1 MKVVRLENGK
11 FALEIPLQEKYIHV
25 YDLYGKPVDKET
37 ITTITKDMYIEWNIR
52 EYYKIKPQKH
62 SEPTCKHER
71 KLSCFEQSVY
81 DCYKYGFYTEQ
92 DILDYQNFIQ
102 RQDSYEDIDLSKTYY
117 DNRAI
122 NGLDKDFVSSKPIE
136 YDKNNARELPQK
148 NGEIPFWIE
157 IHSQQP
163 YICFQ
168 SNVITLEEKQYL
180 MLDSNNKY
188 AILEACRVFAALKEC
203 FSPTGGSRAYIQNLF
218 QFCLDS
224 FRIAEAFGLMPDEY
238 NIYSLISDFLYGT
251 SYFLSPTDRYNG
263 ELIIKKIPE
272 NINIFNDYSLIFE
285 RCTFT
290 SEKENKKS
298 ILRLEGELNANFIDK
313 TIEFNACTFKVG
325 VYVHTAFYKKISFK
339 NSVFEDSVS
348 FNAHFYD
355 EADFQSVVFKKEADF
370 HNSIFEKQV
379 SFQKAIFHNKT
390 TFDKVNFQNK
400 IDRIECESIVK
411 PNTTFEQDI
420 NFSGAIFDDNAEFD
434 GAIFLRKA
442 IFCGTQFKKDA
453 LFSNSTFQEADF
465 SQSKFYQN
473 AYFYGVTFQNL
484 PNFIQAIF
492 NENVNFTNTEL
503 DFGFVK
509 VKNEIKETHNKRK
522 EKYDSKKDK
531 EHKKEPKKHKI
542 SNEFRDSFRNIKSAL
557 IKDNNMLDASNYHRI
572 ELYCKELELEYK
584 GKQTVEKLS
593 LRDTIDRIQLMF
605 YRLTSDHHTNLLMIL
620 NNVIFLIALFGL
632 ASLIPIPA
640 NEKYI
645 ISISLFSLKINVIE
659 LVLCFIFM
667 GIAICF
673 MLGYCKILIVI
684 FLMPCI
690 AIHIVSPIHFAPLFV
705 FTLLCFLNLRQCVFI
720 LSCFIAAIML
730 FSNPSSILP
739 ILGKLIENKSGEV
752 CLFVVGNVKLLCC
765 GGTSYSQTLNLI
777 YMLFLFLLLWS
788 LQKTAR
794 KNTIILS

>member
-1 MKVVRLENGK
+1 MEIVRLENEQNEQ
-11 FALEIPLQEKYIHV
+11 FALEIPLQEEYIQIKR
-25 YDLYGKPVDKET
+25 YEPYGQPIDKKT

-52 EYYKIKPQKH
+52 EHYRINPQKH
-62 SEPTCKHER
+62 SKPTYR
-71 KLSCFEQSVY
+71 YGRGLPCFEQSVY

-102 RQDSYEDIDLSKTYY
+102 QQDSYEDIDLSKTYY

-136 YDKNNARELPQK
+136 YNKNNARELPQK

-168 SNVITLEEKQYL
+168 ANVIILEEKQYL

-188 AILEACRVFAALKEC
+188 AILEACRVFAALKES
-203 FSPTGGSRAYIQNLF
+203 FFPLSSRIYIQNLF
-218 QFCLDS
+218 RFCLNS
-224 FRIAEAFGLMPDEY
+224 FEIAKVFGLIPDEY
-238 NIYSLISDFLYGT
+238 NICSSISPFLFPEEIEANNNYHI
-251 SYFLSPTDRYNG
+251 YPIDRYNG

-272 NINIFNDYSLIFE
+272 NINIFKDYGLTFE

-298 ILRLEGELNANFIDK
+298 TLRLEGELNANFIDK
-313 TIEFNACTFKVG
+313 SIEFNACTFKVG

-348 FNAHFYD
+348 FDSHFYD
-355 EADFQSVVFKKEADF
+355 EADFQSVIFKKEADF
-370 HNSIFEKQV
+370 KNSIFEKQV
-379 SFQKAIFHNKT
+379 SFQKANFYNKT
-390 TFDKVNFQNK
+390 TFDKVKFQNK
-400 IDRIECESIVK
+400 IDEIECESIVK
-411 PNTTFEQDI
+411 PNTTFEQNI

-434 GAIFLRKA
+434 GANFLRKA
-442 IFCGTQFKKDA
+442 FFCGTQFKKDVF
-453 LFSNSTFQEADF
+453 FSNSTFQEADF

-509 VKNEIKETHNKRK
+509 VKNEIKETCNKRK

-531 EHKKEPKKHKI
+531 EHKEEPKEYKI
-542 SNEFRDSFRNIKSAL
+542 ANEFRDSFRTIKSAL

-584 GKQTVEKLS
+584 RKEESQKSGI
-593 LRDTIDRIQLMF
+593 RDFIDRIQLMF
-605 YRLTSDHHTNLLMIL
+605 YRLTSDHHTDLLLIL
-620 NNVIFLIALFGL
+620 NNVIILIACFGATNFILNLICNRDYFDFTILKVNAMLYVFFTCIIFIVLTLCLMLGCCGKLLHYFRDTNNIKLFL
-632 ASLIPIPA
+632 SKIFY
-640 NEKYI
+640 EKQYKGIYFRDYVVFLSYI
-645 ISISLFSLKINVIE
+645 ITTI
-659 LVLCFIFM
+659 
-667 GIAICF
+667 
-673 MLGYCKILIVI
+673 I
-684 FLMPCI
+684 FL
-690 AIHIVSPIHFAPLFV
+690 VNPILF
-705 FTLLCFLNLRQCVFI
+705 
-720 LSCFIAAIML
+720 
-730 FSNPSSILP
+730 LP
-739 ILGKLIENKSGEV
+739 ILGQLFDIKSNLG
-752 CLFVVGNVKLLCC
+752 F
-765 GGTSYSQTLNLI
+765 TFASLNILYAI
-777 YMLFLFLLLWS
+777 LMFLLIFS

-794 KNTIILS
+794 KNTIVPS